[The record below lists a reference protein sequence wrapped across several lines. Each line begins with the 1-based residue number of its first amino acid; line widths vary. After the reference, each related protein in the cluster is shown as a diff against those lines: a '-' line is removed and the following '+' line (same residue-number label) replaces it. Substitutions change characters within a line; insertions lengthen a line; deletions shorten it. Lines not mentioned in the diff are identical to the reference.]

1 VVADHLD
8 EERIQR
14 LLDRE
19 LTSTEEAAARGHAER
34 CHACAGR
41 ISEARGET
49 AEVRSLLSRL
59 DSPVPALNTGLAR
72 VLREGVRERI
82 PAWTRWVAGF
92 ALAFAV
98 AGIAYALPGSPVR
111 GWMNAVVQSMR
122 GPRGG
127 EVPNPE
133 TPTPDRSLLGGIAVA
148 PGSNLVIQFTSPQA
162 EGRARILLTD
172 GPQVVV
178 RAPSGSATYESGN
191 DLLVIDNRGPSAT
204 FEIEIPRSA
213 PRVEVRL
220 EDSRLFLKEG
230 TRAEPPLPTA
240 PIELPLVPPGG

>member
-19 LTSTEEAAARGHAER
+19 LTSTEEAAARGHAEL
-34 CHACAGR
+34 CIACARR
-41 ISEARGET
+41 ISEARGEA

-59 DSPVPALNTGLAR
+59 DSPAPALEIGLAR
-72 VLREGVRERI
+72 VVREGVREKA
-82 PAWTRWVAGF
+82 PPWGRWVAGF

-111 GWMNAVVQSMR
+111 GWMDAVVQSMR
-122 GPRGG
+122 GQPGG
-127 EVPNPE
+127 EVPNPG
-133 TPTPDRSLLGGIAVA
+133 TPTPDPPPVGGIAVA
-148 PGSNLVIQFTSPQA
+148 PGSNLVIRFTSPQP
-162 EGRARILLTD
+162 EGRARIVLTD
-172 GPQVVV
+172 GPDVVV
-178 RAPSGSATYESGN
+178 RAPTGSATYESGN

-213 PRVEVRL
+213 LRVEVRL
-220 EDSRLFLKEG
+220 EDSRLFLKDG
-230 TRAEPPLPTA
+230 ARAEPPLPTT
-240 PIELPLVPPGG
+240 PIELPLVPGG